1 MPLCIDPN
9 MKHQLK
15 KAFRDTVEITVDEWK
30 HVFRDSG
37 VMLVFFAACLI
48 YPVLYG
54 FIYKNEAYRN
64 IPVVVVNQSRSSLSR
79 ELIRKL
85 DATPEIKIVGQA
97 ISMYEA
103 EKLYAENKVY
113 GIVFIPKTF
122 AFDLAAGRQTH
133 VSGYC
138 SMASMMYYKGFYS
151 GFNYACLDENQQI
164 KTERLQLS
172 GLSNRQA
179 KTASEPILSQGHSL
193 YNPLG
198 GFPSFLMPAVLVL
211 IIQQTLVLGI
221 GMLAGTAREENKR
234 HHLVPIKRK
243 YHRIQR
249 VVWGKAMAYLLI
261 YLLLGIYDLV
271 LIPHVFQL
279 PHFIGLGGIL
289 PFLLPYLLACI
300 FFGMALS
307 VFFWNR
313 EMPLLLYLCTSVPLL
328 FISGFSWPSTHIHVF
343 WKMISFFFP
352 STFGINGFIKLNT
365 AGASIGQV
373 GAEIMGLWVQAGS
386 YFVFTWFAYNWQIKQ
401 SERKSRLS

>member
-1 MPLCIDPN
+1 
-9 MKHQLK
+9 MKQILT
-15 KAFRDTVEITVDEWK
+15 KAFRDTAEIAIEEWK

-64 IPVVVVNQSRSSLSR
+64 IPVVVVNESRSALSR
-79 ELIRKL
+79 ELVRKL
-85 DATPEIKIVGQA
+85 DATPELKIAGQVT
-97 ISMYEA
+97 SMASA
-103 EKLYAENKVY
+103 EKLYAENEVY

-122 AFDLAAGRQTH
+122 AADLAAGRQTH

-151 GFNYACLDENQQI
+151 GFNYACLDVNRHI
-164 KTERLQLS
+164 KTERLQVL
-172 GLSNRQA
+172 GLTERQA
-179 KTASEPILSQGHSL
+179 TTASEPILSQGHAL

-234 HHLVPIKRK
+234 HQLVPIKRK

-249 VVWGKAMAYLLI
+249 VVWGKALAYLII
-261 YLLLGIYDLV
+261 YLFLGIYDLM
-271 LIPHVFQL
+271 LIPHLFQL
-279 PHFIGLGGIL
+279 PHFLGLAGIL
-289 PFLLPYLLACI
+289 PFLLPYLLASI

-328 FISGFSWPSTHIHVF
+328 FISGFSWPTTHIHIF
-343 WKMISFFFP
+343 WRMVSFFFP
-352 STFGINGFIKLNT
+352 STFGINGFIKMNS

-373 GAEIMGLWVQAGS
+373 GPEIMGLWVQTGF
-386 YFVFTWFAYNWQIKQ
+386 YFVFTWFAYSWQIRQ
-401 SERKSRLS
+401 SERKTIKISTF

>member
-1 MPLCIDPN
+1 
-9 MKHQLK
+9 MKPIK
-15 KAFRDTVEITVDEWK
+15 KAIRDTAEIAVEEWR
-30 HVFRDSG
+30 HVFKDSG

-64 IPVVVVNQSRSSLSR
+64 IPVVVVNESHSALSR

-85 DATPEIKIVGQA
+85 DATPELNIAGQVT
-97 ISMYEA
+97 SMASA
-103 EKLYAENKVY
+103 EKLYAENEVY
-113 GIVFIPKTF
+113 GIVFIPQTF
-122 AFDLAAGRQTH
+122 AADLAAGRQTH

-151 GFNYACLDENQQI
+151 GFNYACLDVNRHIKMDRLQI
-164 KTERLQLS
+164 LGMTER
-172 GLSNRQA
+172 QA
-179 KTASEPILSQGHSL
+179 STASEPILSQGHAL

-221 GMLAGTAREENKR
+221 GMLAGTAREENK
-234 HHLVPIKRK
+234 HHQLVPVKRK

-249 VVWGKAMAYLLI
+249 VVWGKAMAYLII
-261 YLLLGIYDLV
+261 YLFLGIYDLV
-271 LIPHVFQL
+271 LIPHLFQL
-279 PHFIGLGGIL
+279 PHFLGLGGIL
-289 PFLLPYLLACI
+289 PFLLPYLLASI

-328 FISGFSWPSTHIHVF
+328 FISGFSWPTTHIHIF
-343 WKMISFFFP
+343 WRMVSFFFP
-352 STFGINGFIKLNT
+352 STFGINGFIKLNS
-365 AGASIGQV
+365 AGASIAQIGP
-373 GAEIMGLWVQAGS
+373 EIMGLWVQAGF
-386 YFVFTWFAYNWQIKQ
+386 YFVFTWFAYNWQIRQ
-401 SERKSRLS
+401 SERKSPPL